1 MLRELQ
7 QDLGVVRGLLHYL
20 SHSGQV
26 VQGSGCKTTVL
37 LWRQSLQDEGLT
49 SEMAALPPGH
59 RRGQHWR
66 DSTVRAHREPESK
79 ERDVPQ
85 GVWNG
90 VIVCR
95 GDEQ

>member
-7 QDLGVVRGLLHYL
+7 QDLGGVGGLLHYL
-20 SHSGQV
+20 SHGSQV
-26 VQGSGCKTTVL
+26 VQGSGCKTIVL

-49 SEMAALPPGH
+49 SEKATLPPGR

-66 DSTVRAHREPESK
+66 DSTVRAHRERESK
-79 ERDVPQ
+79 EQDVPQ
-85 GVWNG
+85 GVRND
-90 VIVCR
+90 VIVCP